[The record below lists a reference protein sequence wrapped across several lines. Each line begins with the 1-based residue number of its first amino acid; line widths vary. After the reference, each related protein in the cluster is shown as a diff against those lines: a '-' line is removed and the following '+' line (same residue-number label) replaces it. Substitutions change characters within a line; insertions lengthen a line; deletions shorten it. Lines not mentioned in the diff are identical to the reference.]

1 MWLTPL
7 HATRDI
13 HALYRD
19 VLWNVW
25 PRMRPQARPLVKK
38 QIMYL
43 IRYKKKWCMSINVR
57 ILVVCLLWWVIT
69 HQNALKGPRAFI
81 HWADGRL
88 TARSR
93 EVSKPRD
100 SGLDFSIALKVNRHI
115 GSSAAEMPVKF
126 QSDLNNI
133 TPNLRLRDF
142 RSRDLA
148 TCMSRRIVN
157 RGPRYKYDPPVAHV
171 FAPKIFQQTVLEF
184 VIWILHAVKKVLPSR
199 KK

>member
-1 MWLTPL
+1 MCPIICHIHCGLVHKWIMLFTKRFKNVINT
-7 HATRDI
+7 AARDAWYTRAI
-13 HALYRD
+13 YRD

-57 ILVVCLLWWVIT
+57 ILVMCLLWWVIT
-69 HQNALKGPRAFI
+69 HQTALKGPRAFI

-126 QSDLNNI
+126 QSDLNI
-133 TPNLRLRDF
+133 IKPNLRLRYF
-142 RSRDLA
+142 S
-148 TCMSRRIVN
+148 
-157 RGPRYKYDPPVAHV
+157 GPFY
-171 FAPKIFQQTVLEF
+171 
-184 VIWILHAVKKVLPSR
+184 
-199 KK
+199 